1 MVDKTNDKY
10 AKLQRALKHVNR
22 IQNSVDTAR
31 KKSGVDRIA
40 TDKHGNT
47 VYKKEVK
54 EMKKKDKAP
63 SSSKQNPVAKHM
75 RTFNKAT
82 VQRDRKKD
90 AKRGYK
96 KHSNAYE
103 NMQIDELSD
112 DGLHSY
118 ISKSMK
124 ASDQAHARKYAAHN
138 SANNAKTDSSA
149 ARLRKVSKGHAAIQ
163 KKRDAGIQQALKK
176 VTGRAKVNATESAEK
191 VDEGIAHY
199 KIHRSN
205 NNGRTWDHSPGDS
218 YVSLSRAKEISGNMK
233 HTGKHTPGF
242 KVKITKHEKPK
253 LAGPVG
259 KLPESAEKVQESIG
273 HVRMDRL
280 SASAHKKVV
289 SLLKNHEKNGSIKHD
304 GDTDKGALFKLLKPN
319 HHSKIHSDL
328 RKHGAGFEID
338 ESVEQLAEDK
348 TLTRDQLPKK
358 VEAVVKKVFKVI
370 DKYKKYRGTV
380 SVEKHGTKYTVFI
393 AVGRNGADDE
403 DYTGDL
409 MSIIPWEKR
418 KTSNIEIDVAGSVYP
433 APKNIII
440 RESLD
445 NAKSEK
451 DSAQMK
457 LRHANQKVRLA
468 KKQEREKGAVAERK
482 ETDSAAKKPEKYTK
496 ADGTIGTRMVPA
508 HKEVQK
514 ESVEQVEEAYFSVQ
528 FRDEKGKADSSSK
541 NFKSASAAKKHA
553 DMANKTT
560 KVGSYS
566 VQKVQGRMESVEHI
580 EEGLLNDI
588 RDFIVAVGAAI
599 PTKKNKQNKGLEG
612 QIRSAMQND
621 PEFDKLVRNAAYVR
635 KDGIV
640 AFKAGSLSELQ
651 AYVRK
656 TVDAKTAEKL
666 GTLVQGYMET
676 MRNGEKRNIRRSSN
690 FTKKQKAGI
699 KSGKIVYTSDM
710 ERTLQFTTDQ
720 IGKVIKRVTLA
731 AHTKNMKE
739 DVEQVDEISQ
749 GLKDRYVDKANKE
762 LQKRRTARFNL
773 ANEPADSLPKKRTP
787 AEKEKWM
794 RDARKRPNRH
804 AGIRRAGAVPES
816 VEQVDE
822 LSNKK
827 LASYVS
833 KASSDAK
840 SRMKK
845 GETDGVSRF
854 GRKTDKRM
862 DGIDRA
868 LNKMP
873 GKKGSRDAGNRRTDG
888 KVSGTGSMSVVDKMK
903 ANRSK
908 GVAPKYY
915 GEEVEQVDEIS
926 DKLVKNYRAKAVAD
940 LHNRLDKRGSVKGNV
955 SSRQNPKGRD
965 KLAKSIKKT
974 KSNLDSAKKSV
985 FNRDK
990 KIAKAQSA
998 RDAAVSSFKDRK
1010 DNERRIKNRDRGI
1023 ERTDRKADAADK
1035 KKPGSAAKRG
1045 LRGFSGYGESV
1056 EQVDEN
1062 MFGYEGK
1069 NKIKIYHSDAKVHKS
1084 AVGSFPDHH
1093 SAEFDKKKKT
1103 TTIHL
1108 KKSVDKDTA
1117 GKIGRF
1123 DSNWKTRTSYHES
1136 TEYEDVIAEALSN
1149 VVVKKMQDMVGGPD
1163 KMPRGAE
1170 FRKLKAKA
1178 QAAVKAERSA
1188 KKAAPKAVT
1197 TTKTAKGKTHKGS
1210 ADASERNIIMQ
1221 LRKAQDLDGNS
1232 EVRISPKRSVKLSKK
1247 KIDALLKKHDAL
1259 QKPVQKRAYI
1269 VMLTKAL
1276 RGMK

>member
-514 ESVEQVEEAYFSVQ
+514 ESVEQV
-528 FRDEKGKADSSSK
+528 
-541 NFKSASAAKKHA
+541 
-553 DMANKTT
+553 
-560 KVGSYS
+560 
-566 VQKVQGRMESVEHI
+566 
-580 EEGLLNDI
+580 
-588 RDFIVAVGAAI
+588 
-599 PTKKNKQNKGLEG
+599 
-612 QIRSAMQND
+612 
-621 PEFDKLVRNAAYVR
+621 
-635 KDGIV
+635 
-640 AFKAGSLSELQ
+640 
-651 AYVRK
+651 
-656 TVDAKTAEKL
+656 
-666 GTLVQGYMET
+666 
-676 MRNGEKRNIRRSSN
+676 
-690 FTKKQKAGI
+690 
-699 KSGKIVYTSDM
+699 
-710 ERTLQFTTDQ
+710 
-720 IGKVIKRVTLA
+720 
-731 AHTKNMKE
+731 
-739 DVEQVDEISQ
+739 
-749 GLKDRYVDKANKE
+749 
-762 LQKRRTARFNL
+762 
-773 ANEPADSLPKKRTP
+773 
-787 AEKEKWM
+787 
-794 RDARKRPNRH
+794 
-804 AGIRRAGAVPES
+804 
-816 VEQVDE
+816 DE

>member
-1 MVDKTNDKY
+1 MVDKTDDKY
-10 AKLQRALKHVNR
+10 AKLQRALKHVNKV
-22 IQNSVDTAR
+22 QNSVDTAR

-54 EMKKKDKAP
+54 EMKKDKAP

-118 ISKSMK
+118 ISKSMN
-124 ASDQAHARKYAAHN
+124 ASDDAFRKKQKAHN
-138 SANNAKTDSSA
+138 NANNAAERGQMTRHKSNKSA
-149 ARLRKVSKGHAAIQ
+149 VKHFSAIQ

-176 VTGRAKVNATESAEK
+176 VTGRAKVNATESVEQ
-191 VDEGIAHY
+191 VDEL
-199 KIHRSN
+199 SVD
-205 NNGRTWDHSPGDS
+205 T
-218 YVSLSRAKEISGNMK
+218 LSRYNSKASKDPKRAKMNNK
-233 HTGKHTPGF
+233 
-242 KVKITKHEKPK
+242 
-253 LAGPVG
+253 AVG
-259 KLPESAEKVQESIG
+259 KIVKKTMQGENVEQVDEQRVIKFNPKTDHKLGSFKKSKQTHIIAKKSKRGYDIHVHDSVSGKSNPVLRGVSNLGQAREGLKRPHHTERFSKAGGVNWHHESMKESVEQVQESTG

-280 SASAHKKVV
+280 SASGQKKVV
-289 SLLKNHEKNGSIKHD
+289 AVLKSHEKNGSIKHD
-304 GDTDKGALFKLLKPN
+304 GDTDKGASFKLLKPN
-319 HHSKIHSDL
+319 HQSKIHSDL
-328 RKHGAGFEID
+328 RKHGTGFD
-338 ESVEQLAEDK
+338 MHESVEQLAEDK

-370 DKYKKYRGTV
+370 KKHKKPGKV
-380 SVEKHGTKYTVFI
+380 SVHKFPKGKYTVFI
-393 AVGRNGADDE
+393 AVGRDNGREDEYE

-409 MSIIPWEKR
+409 ISIIPWEKR
-418 KTSNIEIDVAGSVYP
+418 KTSNIEIDIAASMYP
-433 APKNIII
+433 APKNII

-482 ETDSAAKKPEKYTK
+482 ETESAAKKPEKYTK

-508 HKEVQK
+508 HKDVQK
-514 ESVEQVEEAYFSVQ
+514 ESAEQVEEGIAHYKIHRSNNNGRTWDHSPGDSYVSLSRAREISGNMKHTGQHTPGFKVKITKHKKTKLAGPVGKLPESVEQVEEAYFSVQ

-588 RDFIVAVGAAI
+588 RDFIVAVGASV

-612 QIRSAMQND
+612 QIRSAMQED

-656 TVDAKTAEKL
+656 TVDAKTADKL

-676 MRNGEKRNIRRSSN
+676 MRSGEKKNIRRSSN

-699 KSGKIVYTSDM
+699 KSGKIVYTADM

-739 DVEQVDEISQ
+739 DVEQVDELSDKL
-749 GLKDRYVDKANKE
+749 LKRYDRKSATSARNLRKKMDKVVDTVKKSKSGVATTNQLDRY
-762 LQKRRTARFNL
+762 
-773 ANEPADSLPKKRTP
+773 
-787 AEKEKWM
+787 
-794 RDARKRPNRH
+794 
-804 AGIRRAGAVPES
+804 
-816 VEQVDE
+816 
-822 LSNKK
+822 
-827 LASYVS
+827 S
-833 KASSDAK
+833 KA
-840 SRMKK
+840 M
-845 GETDGVSRF
+845 
-854 GRKTDKRM
+854 DKHSNRM
-862 DGIDRA
+862 DG
-868 LNKMP
+868 
-873 GKKGSRDAGNRRTDG
+873 
-888 KVSGTGSMSVVDKMK
+888 
-903 ANRSK
+903 ANRS
-908 GVAPKYY
+908 
-915 GEEVEQVDEIS
+915 QQTQ
-926 DKLVKNYRAKAVAD
+926 LRRAM
-940 LHNRLDKRGSVKGNV
+940 
-955 SSRQNPKGRD
+955 
-965 KLAKSIKKT
+965 
-974 KSNLDSAKKSV
+974 
-985 FNRDK
+985 
-990 KIAKAQSA
+990 
-998 RDAAVSSFKDRK
+998 
-1010 DNERRIKNRDRGI
+1010 
-1023 ERTDRKADAADK
+1023 
-1035 KKPGSAAKRG
+1035 
-1045 LRGFSGYGESV
+1045 GESV

-1149 VVVKKMQDMVGGPD
+1149 VVVKKMQDMVGGPAN
-1163 KMPRGAE
+1163 MPRGAE

>member
-1 MVDKTNDKY
+1 MVDKTDDKY
-10 AKLQRALKHVNR
+10 AKLQRALKHVNKV
-22 IQNSVDTAR
+22 QNSVDTAR

-40 TDKHGNT
+40 TDNHGNT

-118 ISKSMK
+118 ISKSMN
-124 ASDQAHARKYAAHN
+124 ASDDAFRKKQKAHN
-138 SANNAKTDSSA
+138 NANNAAERGQMTRHKSNKSA
-149 ARLRKVSKGHAAIQ
+149 VKHFSAIQ

-176 VTGRAKVNATESAEK
+176 VTGRAKVNATESVEQ
-191 VDEGIAHY
+191 VDEQRVIKFNPKTDHKLGSFKKSKQTHIIAKKSKRGY
-199 KIHRSN
+199 DIHVHDSVSGKSN
-205 NNGRTWDHSPGDS
+205 PVLRG
-218 YVSLSRAKEISGNMK
+218 VSNLGQAREGLKRPHHTARFSKAGGVNWHHESMKES
-233 HTGKHTPGF
+233 
-242 KVKITKHEKPK
+242 VEQ
-253 LAGPVG
+253 
-259 KLPESAEKVQESIG
+259 VQESTG

-280 SASAHKKVV
+280 SASGQKKVV
-289 SLLKNHEKNGSIKHD
+289 AVLKSHEKNGSIKHD
-304 GDTDKGALFKLLKPN
+304 GDTDKGASFKLLKPN
-319 HHSKIHSDL
+319 HQSKIHSDL
-328 RKHGAGFEID
+328 RKHGTGFD
-338 ESVEQLAEDK
+338 MHESVEQLAEDK

-370 DKYKKYRGTV
+370 DKYKKYKGTV

-433 APKNIII
+433 APKNTII

-508 HKEVQK
+508 HKDVQK
-514 ESVEQVEEAYFSVQ
+514 ESAEQVEEGIAHYKIHRSNNNGRTWDHSPGDSYVSLSRAREISGNMKHTGQHTPGFKVKITKHKKTKLAGPVGKLPESVEQVEEAYFSVQ

-566 VQKVQGRMESVEHI
+566 VQKVQGRMESVEQV
-580 EEGLLNDI
+580 EEGMLNDI

-599 PTKKNKQNKGLEG
+599 PTKKNKENKGLEG
-612 QIRSAMQND
+612 QIRSAMQED

-656 TVDAKTAEKL
+656 TVDAKTADKL

-676 MRNGEKRNIRRSSN
+676 MRSGEKKNIRRSSN

-699 KSGKIVYTSDM
+699 KSGKIVYTADM

-739 DVEQVDEISQ
+739 DVEQVDELSDKL
-749 GLKDRYVDKANKE
+749 LKRYDRKSATSARNLRKKMDKVVDTVKKSKSGVATTNQLDRY
-762 LQKRRTARFNL
+762 
-773 ANEPADSLPKKRTP
+773 
-787 AEKEKWM
+787 
-794 RDARKRPNRH
+794 
-804 AGIRRAGAVPES
+804 
-816 VEQVDE
+816 
-822 LSNKK
+822 
-827 LASYVS
+827 S
-833 KASSDAK
+833 KA
-840 SRMKK
+840 M
-845 GETDGVSRF
+845 
-854 GRKTDKRM
+854 DKHSNRM
-862 DGIDRA
+862 DG
-868 LNKMP
+868 
-873 GKKGSRDAGNRRTDG
+873 
-888 KVSGTGSMSVVDKMK
+888 
-903 ANRSK
+903 ANRS
-908 GVAPKYY
+908 
-915 GEEVEQVDEIS
+915 QQTQ
-926 DKLVKNYRAKAVAD
+926 LRRAM
-940 LHNRLDKRGSVKGNV
+940 
-955 SSRQNPKGRD
+955 
-965 KLAKSIKKT
+965 
-974 KSNLDSAKKSV
+974 
-985 FNRDK
+985 
-990 KIAKAQSA
+990 
-998 RDAAVSSFKDRK
+998 
-1010 DNERRIKNRDRGI
+1010 
-1023 ERTDRKADAADK
+1023 
-1035 KKPGSAAKRG
+1035 
-1045 LRGFSGYGESV
+1045 GESV

-1149 VVVKKMQDMVGGPD
+1149 VVVKKMQDMVGGPAN
-1163 KMPRGAE
+1163 MPRGAE